1 MSFYISGRRIVYTN
15 QVPYETDILATNDYN
30 MAGVSGLAQTVIGL
44 GIGDTT
50 TVSGLACTPV
60 SPPGLGVVVGVGAM
74 YSFEDYDATDYSV
87 IPADTDPNHRL
98 YKQAFNWN
106 PVTLNLTAPATP
118 GNSVIYLIEGIF
130 DTTDVN
136 DVSRPYFNS
145 ADPTMPIFNNNY
157 DTRTDIILFQA
168 KQGVPGV
175 TPTPPAPDA
184 GYTGLYYVTV
194 ANGQTVITGGDI
206 SKVSTVE
213 GQPFITE
220 GLTQKVSSS
229 TIATGYVSIPAQ
241 QAATYVSGVDVGS
254 ANAIVCNPANNYAA
268 PSLGMIIS
276 VLVANTNTG
285 TATLKING
293 NSAINIQVVTS
304 VGLASLSG
312 GEMVAGGWYDFR
324 YNGTT
329 WQLLNPTE
337 QDLIAGLIFDYGGG
351 VVPSGFLLC
360 DGSAVSR
367 TTYANLFSSIGTT
380 WGIGDGVSTFNVPD
394 FSRRVAVGSG
404 GAGSAVLGNSV
415 GNMGGEETHTLT
427 LSEIP
432 SHNHTMGRVCG
443 GNGSLQ
449 FSAGGGGMADIS
461 PNTGSAGSGGS
472 HNNIQPSAIVTKIIK
487 Y

>member
-44 GIGDTT
+44 GIGYAT
-50 TVSGLACTPV
+50 TVSGLDCTPV
-60 SPPGLGVVVGVGAM
+60 SPPGLAVVVGVGAM
-74 YSFEDYDATDYSV
+74 YSFEDYDATDYGV
-87 IPADTDPNHRL
+87 IPADTDPNHKL

-168 KQGVPGV
+168 KQGTPGV

-254 ANAIVCNPANNYAA
+254 VNAIVCNPANNYAA

-276 VLVANTNTG
+276 VRVANSNTG
-285 TATLKING
+285 AATLQVNG
-293 NSAINIQVVTS
+293 NTPVNIQVVTS
-304 VGLASLSG
+304 AGLASLSG
-312 GEMVAGGWYDFR
+312 GEMIAGGWYDFR

-329 WQLLNPTE
+329 WQLLNPTAIAYGYGIVTFAAATTQSVATGFHAIQFDNVQYDPNGWWNAVSFE
-337 QDLIAGLIFDYGGG
+337 WSPTIAGIYQFTASVFGAITYSSTQG
-351 VVPSGFLLC
+351 LC
-360 DGSAVSR
+360 I
-367 TTYANLFSSIGTT
+367 YK
-380 WGIGDGVSTFNVPD
+380 
-394 FSRRVAVGSG
+394 
-404 GAGSAVLGNSV
+404 
-415 GNMGGEETHTLT
+415 
-427 LSEIP
+427 
-432 SHNHTMGRVCG
+432 
-443 GNGSLQ
+443 NGSLLYWMNE
-449 FSAGGGGMADIS
+449 SANPAAASIIPGGIS
-461 PNTGSAGSGGS
+461 PPIQMNGTTDFIQLIWQNQPGGTNTTIGAQGGANGDKS
-472 HNNIQPSAIVTKIIK
+472 FFSIQLLSK

>member
-60 SPPGLGVVVGVGAM
+60 SPPGLAVVVGVGAM
-74 YSFEDYDATDYSV
+74 YSFEDYDATDYGV
-87 IPADTDPNHRL
+87 IPADTDPNHKL

-168 KQGVPGV
+168 KQGTPGV

-254 ANAIVCNPANNYAA
+254 VNAIVCNPANNYAA

-293 NSAINIQVVTS
+293 NSAINIQVATA
-304 VGLASLSG
+304 VGLASLAG
-312 GEMVAGGWYDFR
+312 GEMVSGAWYDFR

-329 WQLLNPTE
+329 WQLLNPT
-337 QDLIAGLIFDYGGG
+337 APSYDYGI
-351 VVPSGFLLC
+351 
-360 DGSAVSR
+360 VSFNA
-367 TTYANLFSSIGTT
+367 T
-380 WGIGDGVSTFNVPD
+380 STQ
-394 FSRRVAVGSG
+394 
-404 GAGSAVLGNSV
+404 
-415 GNMGGEETHTLT
+415 TIT
-427 LSEIP
+427 
-432 SHNHTMGRVCG
+432 
-443 GNGSLQ
+443 
-449 FSAGGGGMADIS
+449 
-461 PNTGSAGSGGS
+461 GGS
-472 HNNIQPSAIVTKIIK
+472 HAIQFDNVVYDPNSWWDGSLYRWLPTVAGLYRFTACVFGLAVNSSQGINLYKNGAWLYRLGLLGNESGVSNCAPSGATPPIPLNGSTDSIQLIWENESASSTTIGAASGANGDKNFFSIEYIGN
-487 Y
+487 